1 MNSLTKSRSL
11 NLNVK
16 YSKSIKFS
24 HLFLGK
30 DKGGAKLD
38 DLKKELEVDVHKI
51 SAEEVFRRFGVNR
64 QTGLTSAQAKAGLE
78 KHGPNGE

>member
-1 MNSLTKSRSL
+1 M
-11 NLNVK
+11 
-16 YSKSIKFS
+16 
-24 HLFLGK
+24 
-30 DKGGAKLD
+30 
-38 DLKKELEVDVHKI
+38 KKELEVDVHKI